1 VNTKI
6 QRLSGTIAAQSSAQ
20 GASGVAVIRV
30 SGSGVKPIIQKTI
43 KKELEHMKAE
53 LAPFYAQNG
62 NVIDQVIALY
72 FQSPSSYTGEDI
84 LEISCHGSIAVIDEI
99 LASLYQQ
106 GARPANAGEFTRRA
120 FLNDKLDLTQ
130 AEAVA
135 DLIESTS
142 IEVARAAKNS
152 LEGAFSKKVFS
163 ILDSL
168 AQLRSTIEASLD
180 FPDEDLEETN
190 HDKKLAKLF
199 RETRNSYQTLLEQT
213 QVACKIREGMVV
225 AITGKPNVG
234 KSTLLNQL
242 IGHDRAIVSDEPG
255 TTRDTIEVNTTI
267 DGYSV
272 SFVDTAGV
280 RKTDNKVEK
289 EGIRRALEATEN
301 ADLIIEVKDATQ
313 EKITDAKEANENH
326 LIAFNK
332 ADLLNNKEE
341 IKPKANN
348 AFLVSALEGRG
359 INKIVE
365 NLSNRFKGS
374 KDTELTIT
382 ARRRHLTSLKES
394 FKSFDVARK
403 KEKNNEAGDIVA
415 EELLQA
421 QNSLS
426 EITGEYSSEELL
438 DSIFNKFCIGK

>member
-1 VNTKI
+1 MNTKI
-6 QRLSGTIAAQSSAQ
+6 QSLSGTIAAQSSAQ
-20 GASGVAVIRV
+20 GASGISVIRV
-30 SGSGVKPIIQKTI
+30 SGPKVKTIIKTSI

-53 LAPFYAQNG
+53 LTPFYDENERA
-62 NVIDQVIALY
+62 VDQVVTL
-72 FQSPSSYTGEDI
+72 FFESPASYTGEDV
-84 LEISCHGSIAVIDEI
+84 LEISCHGSIAVADEI
-99 LASLYQQ
+99 LRSLYQQ
-106 GARPANAGEFTRRA
+106 GARAANAGEFTRRA
-120 FLNDKLDLTQ
+120 FLNDKLDLAQ

-135 DLIESTS
+135 DLIESSS

-168 AQLRSTIEASLD
+168 VELRSAVEASLD
-180 FPDEDLEETN
+180 FPDEDLEETD

-199 RETRNSYQTLLEQT
+199 KETRNSFQALLEQT
-213 QVACKIREGMVV
+213 RVACKVREGLVV

-242 IGHDRAIVSDEPG
+242 AGHDRAIVSDEPG

-272 SFVDTAGV
+272 SFIDTAGV
-280 RKTDNKVEK
+280 RNTDNKVEK
-289 EGIRRALEATEN
+289 EGIRRALEAAET
-301 ADLIIEVKDATQ
+301 ADLVIEVKDASQ
-313 EKITDAKEANENH
+313 ESINDGIAANAER
-326 LIAFNK
+326 LVVFNK
-332 ADLLNNKEE
+332 ADLLNNKEK
-341 IKPKANN
+341 ISPTTSNV
-348 AFLVSALEGRG
+348 FLVSALEGKG
-359 INKIVE
+359 VNKIIE
-365 NLSNRFKGS
+365 NLSNRFKRK

-394 FKSFDVARK
+394 FESFDRASK
-403 KEKNNEAGDIVA
+403 KEKNNGAGDIVA

>member
-20 GASGVAVIRV
+20 GASGIAVIRV
-30 SGSGVKPIIQKTI
+30 SGSGVKTIIKKAI
-43 KKELEHMKAE
+43 KKELSHMKAE
-53 LAPFYAQNG
+53 LTPFHDQNG
-62 NVIDQVIALY
+62 NIVDQVITLF
-72 FQSPSSYTGEDI
+72 FQSPSSYTGEDV
-84 LEISCHGSIAVIDEI
+84 LEISCHGSIAIADEI
-99 LASLYQQ
+99 LKSLYQQ

-168 AQLRSTIEASLD
+168 VELRSAIEASLD
-180 FPDEDLEETN
+180 FPDEELEETD
-190 HDKKLAKLF
+190 HDKKLSKLF
-199 RETRNSYQTLLEQT
+199 KETRNGYQALLEQT
-213 QVACKIREGMVV
+213 KVACKIREGLVV

-242 IGHDRAIVSDEPG
+242 TGHDRAIVSDEPG

-272 SFVDTAGV
+272 SFIDTAGL
-280 RKTDNKVEK
+280 RKTDNKIEK
-289 EGIRRALEATEN
+289 EGIRRALEAREN
-301 ADLIIEVKDATQ
+301 ADLIIEVKDVTQ
-313 EKITDAKEANENH
+313 ENITDTKEVNENH

-341 IKPKANN
+341 IKLKTNSV
-348 AFLVSALEGRG
+348 FLVSALEGRG
-359 INKIVE
+359 VNKIVE
-365 NLSNRFKGS
+365 SLSNRFKGT
-374 KDTELTIT
+374 KDIELTIT
-382 ARRRHLTSLKES
+382 ARRRHLNSLKES
-394 FKSFDVARK
+394 FESFDAASK
-403 KEKNNEAGDIVA
+403 KEKNNKAGDIVA

>member
-1 VNTKI
+1 MNTKI
-6 QRLSGTIAAQSSAQ
+6 HRLSGTIAAQSSAQ
-20 GASGVAVIRV
+20 GASGIAVIRV
-30 SGSGVKPIIQKTI
+30 SGSGVKTIIKKAI
-43 KKELEHMKAE
+43 KKELSHMKAE
-53 LAPFYAQNG
+53 LTPFHDQNG
-62 NVIDQVIALY
+62 NIVDQVIAL
-72 FQSPSSYTGEDI
+72 FFRSPSSYTGEDV
-84 LEISCHGSIAVIDEI
+84 LEISCHGSVAVADEI
-99 LASLYQQ
+99 LKSLYQQ

-163 ILDSL
+163 ILDYL
-168 AQLRSTIEASLD
+168 LELRSTIEASLD
-180 FPDEDLEETN
+180 FPDEELEETD
-190 HDKKLAKLF
+190 HDKKLSKLF
-199 RETRNSYQTLLEQT
+199 KETRNGYQALLEQT
-213 QVACKIREGMVV
+213 KVACKIREGLVV

-242 IGHDRAIVSDEPG
+242 TGHDRAIVSDEPG

-272 SFVDTAGV
+272 SFIDTAGL
-280 RKTDNKVEK
+280 RKTDNKIEK
-289 EGIRRALEATEN
+289 EGIRRALEAREN
-301 ADLIIEVKDATQ
+301 ADLIIEVKDVTQ
-313 EKITDAKEANENH
+313 ENITDTKEVNENH

-332 ADLLNNKEE
+332 ADLLSNKEE
-341 IKPKANN
+341 TKLKTNN
-348 AFLVSALEGRG
+348 VFLVSALEGRG
-359 INKIVE
+359 VNKIIE
-365 NLSNRFKGS
+365 SLSNRFKS
-374 KDTELTIT
+374 TKDIELTIT

-394 FKSFDVARK
+394 FESFDAASK

>member
-1 VNTKI
+1 MNTKI

-30 SGSGVKPIIQKTI
+30 SGSAVKTIIKKTI
-43 KKELEHMKAE
+43 KKELGHMKAE
-53 LAPFYAQNG
+53 LTAFHDQNG
-62 NVIDQVIALY
+62 NVVDQVIALF
-72 FQSPSSYTGEDI
+72 FQSPSSYTGEDV
-84 LEISCHGSIAVIDEI
+84 LEISCHGSIAVADEI
-99 LASLYQQ
+99 LRALYQQ

-163 ILDSL
+163 ILESL
-168 AQLRSTIEASLD
+168 VELRSTIEASLD
-180 FPDEDLEETN
+180 FPDEDLEETG
-190 HDKKLAKLF
+190 HDKRLEQLF
-199 RETRNSYQTLLEQT
+199 KETRKSYQALLEQT
-213 QVACKIREGMVV
+213 RVACKIREGVVV

-242 IGHDRAIVSDEPG
+242 TGHDRAIVSDEPG

-272 SFVDTAGV
+272 SFIDTAGV

-289 EGIRRALEATEN
+289 EGIRRALEATES

-313 EKITDAKEANENH
+313 ENIIDAKEASENH

-341 IKPKANN
+341 IKPKTSNV
-348 AFLVSALEGRG
+348 FLVSALEGKG
-359 INKIVE
+359 INKIVK
-365 NLSNRFKGS
+365 NLSNRFKNT
-374 KDTELTIT
+374 KDVELTIT

-394 FKSFDVARK
+394 FESFDVARK

>member
-20 GASGVAVIRV
+20 GASGLAVIRV
-30 SGSGVKPIIQKTI
+30 SGSGVKTIIKKAI
-43 KKELEHMKAE
+43 KKELSHMKAE
-53 LAPFYAQNG
+53 LTPFHDQNG
-62 NVIDQVIALY
+62 NVVDQVIALF
-72 FQSPSSYTGEDI
+72 FQSPSSYTGEDV
-84 LEISCHGSIAVIDEI
+84 LEISCHGSIAVADEI
-99 LASLYQQ
+99 LSSLYQQ

-135 DLIESTS
+135 DLIESAS

-163 ILDSL
+163 TLDYL
-168 AQLRSTIEASLD
+168 VELRSAIEASLD
-180 FPDEDLEETN
+180 FPDEELEETD
-190 HDKKLAKLF
+190 HDKKLSKLF
-199 RETRNSYQTLLEQT
+199 KETRNSYQELLEQT
-213 QVACKIREGMVV
+213 KVACKIREGLVV

-242 IGHDRAIVSDEPG
+242 TGHDRAIVSDEPG

-272 SFVDTAGV
+272 SFIDTAGL
-280 RKTDNKVEK
+280 RKTDNKTEK
-289 EGIRRALEATEN
+289 EGIRRALEAREA
-301 ADLIIEVKDATQ
+301 ADLVIEVKDVTQ
-313 EKITDAKEANENH
+313 ENITDTKEVNENH

-341 IKPKANN
+341 TKPKTNN
-348 AFLVSALEGRG
+348 VFLVSALEGRG
-359 INKIVE
+359 VNKIVE
-365 NLSNRFKGS
+365 SLSNRFKS
-374 KDTELTIT
+374 TKDTELTIT

-394 FKSFDVARK
+394 FESFDAASK
-403 KEKNNEAGDIVA
+403 KEKNNEAADIVA